1 MTNIISILERPKDL
15 PAKQSD
21 LRLENTRAKNSM
33 PTRAIQGK
41 DAAVFTRSP
50 NSMPPN
56 QERMAGYTKPLAPND
71 TDPTSK
77 LLPSDTKNTEPR
89 GDSGSDNDYQFH
101 PSDILE
107 IMNYFNNPT
116 QYQVDMNRADVN
128 RDGVLTPHDILA
140 WVDRANAYNQGNNP

>member
-1 MTNIISILERPKDL
+1 MSNIISILERPKEL
-15 PAKQSD
+15 PTKQSN
-21 LRLENTRAKNSM
+21 LRLENTKEKNSM
-33 PTRAIQGK
+33 LTQVAPGK
-41 DAAVFTRSP
+41 DAAVFTRSL
-50 NSMPPN
+50 NSAPSN
-56 QERMAGYTKPLAPND
+56 LERMAGYTKPLAP
-71 TDPTSK
+71 
-77 LLPSDTKNTEPR
+77 SDTQPR
-89 GDSGSDNDYQFH
+89 GDSSSDNDYQFH